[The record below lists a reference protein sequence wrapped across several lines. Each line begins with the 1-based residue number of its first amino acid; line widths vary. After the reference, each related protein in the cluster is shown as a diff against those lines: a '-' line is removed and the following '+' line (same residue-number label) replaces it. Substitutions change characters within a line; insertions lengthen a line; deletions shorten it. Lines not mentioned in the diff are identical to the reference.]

1 MSTLAKVSTTAVGV
15 ALIRARESE
24 REDRLLND
32 PYARAFGDAA
42 RASYHEAPE
51 TWAMVEQLVD
61 GFYEG
66 RIVGVRVFD
75 DLVRDAVDAGLTQIV
90 LLGAGLDTRAF
101 RLDLPADVRLF
112 EVDVPEMIAFKEP
125 ILRELG
131 AEPTCGRTVVA
142 ADLREDWS
150 SQLTE
155 AGFHRDVPTLWLEEG
170 VLGYLP
176 REQAR
181 AVLTTVTGLTAAGSR
196 FIAGALKVDE
206 SAEHYR
212 KLKEFVGS
220 AAQPSRGLGPDPAT
234 WLREIGWATEFR
246 AWDDLAAPLGRGV
259 ATGDPDN
266 GLVLATR
273 HQER

>member
-1 MSTLAKVSTTAVGV
+1 MSVLPKVSTTAIGV

-42 RASYHEAPE
+42 RASFVEAPE
-51 TWAMVEQLVD
+51 TWAKVEQLVD
-61 GFYEG
+61 AFYEG

-75 DLVRDAVDAGLTQIV
+75 DLVSDAVEAGLTQVV

-101 RLDLPADVRLF
+101 RRGLPAAVRLF
-112 EVDVPEMIAFKEP
+112 EVDVPEMVSFKEP

-131 AEPTCGRTVVA
+131 AEPTCGRAVIA
-142 ADLREDWS
+142 ADLREDWAPR
-150 SQLTE
+150 LIE
-155 AGFHRDVPTLWLEEG
+155 AGFRHDVPTLWLEEG

-176 REQAR
+176 RERAQ

-206 SAEHYR
+206 KAEHYR
-212 KLKEFVGS
+212 QLREFVGTE
-220 AAQPSRGLGPDPAT
+220 AQPSRGLGPDPAA
-234 WLREIGWATEFR
+234 WLREIGWATEFH
-246 AWDDLAAPLGRGV
+246 AWDDLTAPLGRTV
-259 ATGDPDN
+259 ATGDPDT
-266 GLVLATR
+266 GLILATSP
-273 HQER
+273 